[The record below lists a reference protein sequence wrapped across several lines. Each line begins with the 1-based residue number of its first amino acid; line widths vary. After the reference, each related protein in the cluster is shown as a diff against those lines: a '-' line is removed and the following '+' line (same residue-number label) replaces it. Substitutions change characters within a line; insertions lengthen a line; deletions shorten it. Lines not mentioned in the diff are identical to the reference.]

1 VARETTIVADIIAL
15 DAVNRTAS
23 LRGPLGNVVVL
34 PVRDPEQFKLIA
46 VGDQVEVTYVEAV
59 ALSVTP
65 VAAATMATPR
75 PEYRVF
81 AFVWASGV
89 DGDITTHNPLNPAEQ
104 VRVSFDW
111 DFDNLLD
118 DLDAA
123 FMIYGDARFGRWSV
137 FGDYTYTKVSPTSN
151 LDRSVVFDRAD
162 TDLKT
167 QIGQV
172 NVGYAIWADRANR
185 GNRFELYGGARYYSM
200 RNKVLFRSGPND
212 LESVSKDDWWDG
224 VVGVRAVWD
233 LAPRWV
239 AVGQLDGGWGGSD
252 HSVQFWGYVGYQFD
266 WGSVGGGWRYLNF
279 KRDHGGVTQ
288 DLTYNGPLISVTAKF

>member
-1 VARETTIVADIIAL
+1 
-15 DAVNRTAS
+15 
-23 LRGPLGNVVVL
+23 
-34 PVRDPEQFKLIA
+34 VRDPEQFKLIA
-46 VGDQVEVTYVEAV
+46 VGDQVEATYVEAV

-65 VAAATMATPR
+65 VAAIAMAPPW
-75 PEYRVF
+75 PEYRLF

-89 DGDITTHNPLNPAEQ
+89 DGDITTRNPLNPSQQ

-137 FGDYTYTKVSPTSN
+137 FGDYTYTKVSPSSN

-172 NVGYAIWADRANR
+172 NAG
-185 GNRFELYGGARYYSM
+185 
-200 RNKVLFRSGPND
+200 
-212 LESVSKDDWWDG
+212 
-224 VVGVRAVWD
+224 
-233 LAPRWV
+233 
-239 AVGQLDGGWGGSD
+239 
-252 HSVQFWGYVGYQFD
+252 
-266 WGSVGGGWRYLNF
+266 
-279 KRDHGGVTQ
+279 
-288 DLTYNGPLISVTAKF
+288 